1 WVVMGAPRPA
11 RGGGVGGGPGRPTA
25 DLGEGMEVEVRA
37 GANRLRLART
47 SEQPF
52 VTRLVRKFGLPV
64 AGWRGAAER
73 DEIHAR

>member
-1 WVVMGAPRPA
+1 
-11 RGGGVGGGPGRPTA
+11 
-25 DLGEGMEVEVRA
+25 MEVEVRA